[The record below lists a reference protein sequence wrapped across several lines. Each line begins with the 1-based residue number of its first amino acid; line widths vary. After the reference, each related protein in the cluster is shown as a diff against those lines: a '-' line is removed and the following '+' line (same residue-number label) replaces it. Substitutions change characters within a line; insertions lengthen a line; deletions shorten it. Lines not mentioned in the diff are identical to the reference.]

1 VEGSFVDV
9 EDEAESRYAVTKS
22 DFESTVKMA
31 NDIHTRQ
38 EVKGTILQAKR
49 WAESAEGESV
59 ITYEAASMVKK
70 LYQKRSANGTAS
82 ASAKS
87 RSCLGWTFHREK

>member
-1 VEGSFVDV
+1 
-9 EDEAESRYAVTKS
+9 
-22 DFESTVKMA
+22 MA
-31 NDIHTRQ
+31 NDIHIRQ

-59 ITYEAASMVKK
+59 ITGEAASIVEE
-70 LYQKRSANGTAS
+70 LLQKRRATGTAS

-87 RSCLGWTFHREK
+87 RSCSGWTFHREK